1 VQIRQKGKFS
11 RKDAENFEGG
21 NPFLSAFISVHL
33 WLKVKGETR
42 MAYKFEK
49 DLRYA
54 TSHEWVRI
62 EDDIAI
68 VGISDAAQDLL
79 SDVVFVELP
88 EVGEE
93 VTAGDAI
100 AVVESVKAAEDVNAP
115 VSGVV
120 VEINRELEDTP
131 ELVNDDPYGSWFFKI
146 QPSSGIEDEL
156 VGLMDSSAYATLVEK
171 NEH

>member
-1 VQIRQKGKFS
+1 
-11 RKDAENFEGG
+11 
-21 NPFLSAFISVHL
+21 
-33 WLKVKGETR
+33 

-54 TSHEWVRI
+54 KSHEWVRI

-88 EVGEE
+88 EIGDE

-120 VEINRELEDTP
+120 VEINRELEETP

-146 QPSSGIEDEL
+146 KPSSSLANEL
-156 VGLMDSSAYATLVEK
+156 AKLLDADGYAEFVEE